1 MTEPRYT
8 LHYTP
13 ADYFDALDPGKDY
26 TPPDYEREGFIHC
39 TDGVAGMVATAN
51 RFYAADPRPFVVLT
65 VDLDALSVPWR
76 YDDPE
81 RRFPH
86 VYGPLDRSAVLGVV
100 AIPRAADGTFLA
112 FEP

>member
-1 MTEPRYT
+1 VRPTFHLAPAEAWAAA
-8 LHYTP
+8 P
-13 ADYFDALDPGKDY
+13 ADVPFRAPSL
-26 TPPDYEREGFIHC
+26 EVEGFIHC

-76 YDDPE
+76 YDDAE

-86 VYGPLDRSAVLGVV
+86 VYGPLDRSAVRGVV
-100 AIPRAADGTFLA
+100 AIPRAADGRFLA